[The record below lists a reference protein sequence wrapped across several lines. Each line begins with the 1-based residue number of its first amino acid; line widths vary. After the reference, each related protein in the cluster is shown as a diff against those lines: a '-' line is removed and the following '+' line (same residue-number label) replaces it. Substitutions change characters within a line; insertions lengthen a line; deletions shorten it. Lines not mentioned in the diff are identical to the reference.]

1 MSELGHPEPFAVVT
15 GGPLFDPER
24 SSGLHLGS
32 AKSCHSSEANHSH
45 PRSTFG
51 ALATARPQ
59 EPFLGPRR
67 PGVRSCHAQP
77 SRTIL
82 PLARPLSIS
91 PWARRRLAA
100 EIVPKLSANVVFS
113 VPA

>member
-24 SSGLHLGS
+24 SCGLRLGS

-51 ALATARPQ
+51 ALATARPR
-59 EPFLGPRR
+59 EPSLGPRPPGLRSGSCPALQHNLALGAPALDQPVGAAKIGGRDR
-67 PGVRSCHAQP
+67 PKA
-77 SRTIL
+77 
-82 PLARPLSIS
+82 LSECCLQ
-91 PWARRRLAA
+91 R
-100 EIVPKLSANVVFS
+100 
-113 VPA
+113 